1 MILSCPY
8 HVQSFSEHLLT
19 TTGVEKGTQGVDRS
33 LVERLAWSLLVRILW
48 KDEDSAVQDR
58 FHYGQNRKRKLRKM
72 QRPSV
77 GVNSQYSGD

>member
-48 KDEDSAVQDR
+48 KDEDSEVQDR
-58 FHYGQNRKRKLRKM
+58 FHYGRNRKE
-72 QRPSV
+72 
-77 GVNSQYSGD
+77 NSGKCKGPHLE